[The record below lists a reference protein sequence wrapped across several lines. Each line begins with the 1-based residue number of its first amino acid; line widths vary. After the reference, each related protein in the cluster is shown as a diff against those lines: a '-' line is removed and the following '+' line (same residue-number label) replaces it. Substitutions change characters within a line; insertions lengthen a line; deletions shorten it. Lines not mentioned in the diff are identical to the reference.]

1 MRISNWSLNVSVK
14 HFAMHLPGCTGK
26 DALRSRRSCDSILSN
41 SRMVSPKFCRKW
53 ITTPSAPL
61 RKLRDNL
68 LMSRPPLLEEEGK
81 KLVLNG
87 VQDHNLLTSISPNA
101 QWDVFPTC
109 RCDLIW
115 TAQPRRGG
123 EN

>member
-26 DALRSRRSCDSILSN
+26 DAVRSRRSCDSILSN

-68 LMSRPPLLEEEGK
+68 LMSRLPLLEEEGK

-87 VQDHNLLTSISPNA
+87 LQDHNLLTSTTSQTPLGPVSHLPVRFNLGQQCLA
-101 QWDVFPTC
+101 G
-109 RCDLIW
+109 R
-115 TAQPRRGG
+115 
-123 EN
+123 E